1 MRIIKLGIISFVL
14 IFGLITAMSSLIPSR
29 IRISRA
35 INLSPT
41 ADYILEKIADTARWN
56 QWHPGFMDSTG
67 DQPPVIIKRTP
78 VSNQP
83 HEFICRVQQGNRN
96 PVLNG
101 WKLYRNNPG
110 DSIVLQWYMDF
121 QLSWYPWQKFSSL
134 FYESA
139 YGSMMEEGMTR
150 LKASTH

>member
-14 IFGLITAMSSLIPSR
+14 IFGLITAMSSLIPSH

-35 INLSPT
+35 TNLAPT
-41 ADYILEKIADTARWN
+41 AGNILEKIADTGKWH

-67 DQPPVIIKRTP
+67 RQPHIPIKRIP
-78 VSNQP
+78 VSYQP
-83 HEFICRVQQGNRN
+83 GEFICNVQQGKRK

-101 WKLYRNNPG
+101 WKIYSNSPG

-121 QLSWYPWQKFSSL
+121 TLSWYPWEKFSSL
-134 FYESA
+134 FFESA